1 VAGTI
6 PELKA
11 VAEKL
16 QEEKGTNS
24 KKLSERIKNSI
35 PRFEGSEEVCS
46 LRAVDYQLLTVPE
59 TQTPRL

>member
-1 VAGTI
+1 LKNVTWWSVAGTI
-6 PELKA
+6 PELKV

-46 LRAVDYQLLTVPE
+46 L
-59 TQTPRL
+59 